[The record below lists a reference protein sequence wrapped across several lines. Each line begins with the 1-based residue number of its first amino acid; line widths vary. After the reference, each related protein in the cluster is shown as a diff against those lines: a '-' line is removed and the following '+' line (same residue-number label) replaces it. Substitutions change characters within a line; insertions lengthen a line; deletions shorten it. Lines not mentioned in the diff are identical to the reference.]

1 MQVIVDRVEK
11 EYLVVE
17 LEDGSISNIP
27 RNIINANEGDV
38 IDITINNEATKIRKN
53 KIIELMDSLFED

>member
-17 LEDGSISNIP
+17 LEDGSISNIS
-27 RNIINANEGDV
+27 RNIIDANEGDV
-38 IDITINNEATKIRKN
+38 IDITVNNEATEIRKN
-53 KIIELMDSLFED
+53 RIKELMDSLFED

>member
-17 LEDGSISNIP
+17 LEDGSISNIS
-27 RNIINANEGDV
+27 RNIIDANEGDI
-38 IDITINNEATKIRKN
+38 IDITVNHEATKMRKN

>member
-1 MQVIVDRVEK
+1 MQVIVDRVEE

-27 RNIINANEGDV
+27 RNIIDANEGDV
-38 IDITINNEATKIRKN
+38 IDITINDEVTKNRKN
-53 KIIELMDSLFED
+53 RIKELIDSVFED

>member
-17 LEDGSISNIP
+17 LEDGSISNIS
-27 RNIINANEGDV
+27 RNIIDANEGDI
-38 IDITINNEATKIRKN
+38 IDITVNHEATKMRKN
-53 KIIELMDSLFED
+53 KIIELMDSVFED

>member
-17 LEDGSISNIP
+17 LENGNISNIP
-27 RNIINANEGDV
+27 RDIIDASEGDV
-38 IDITINNEATKIRKN
+38 IDITVNNEATKTRKTRI
-53 KIIELMDSLFED
+53 KELMDSVFED

>member
-17 LEDGSISNIP
+17 LEDGSISNIS
-27 RNIINANEGDV
+27 RNIIDANEGDV
-38 IDITINNEATKIRKN
+38 IDITINEEATNMRKN